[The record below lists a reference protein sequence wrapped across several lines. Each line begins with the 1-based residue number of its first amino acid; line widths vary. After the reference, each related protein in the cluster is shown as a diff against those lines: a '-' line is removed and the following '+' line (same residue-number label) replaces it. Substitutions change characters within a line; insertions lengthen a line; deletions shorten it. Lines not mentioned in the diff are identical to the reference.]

1 MAAEQTGTAAV
12 ACYRYRFGGRWRM
25 TRYHRLAEE
34 LSARI
39 RSGVLRPGDRM
50 PSVRSVSQAQRVSP
64 ATVQQ
69 AYHLMEDRGEIHTRP
84 RSGHYVS
91 AHLGGRPLHSPAASQ
106 PAAKSSAVD
115 VRDLVF
121 EILTAI
127 KDRDFESFGSAFPSG
142 ELFPL
147 GKLARTLHS
156 AAARL
161 DPHSI
166 YEQIPPGNPDL
177 RRMIARRYLE
187 SGVDV
192 PIDGIVI
199 TNGALEALNLCLG
212 AITRPGDAVAIES
225 PAFYGALEAIER
237 LRLKAVEIQTDP
249 RRGMSVRALAEALE
263 RHPIKACWLMTNFQ
277 NPLGSLMP
285 DENKKDLV
293 ALLAKHAV
301 PMIEDDVYGEL
312 YFGDKRPQPAKA
324 FDRAGLVLHCS
335 SFSKCLA
342 PGYRVGWTLPGRFLK
357 EVGRAKLMSTI
368 ATSAPSQ
375 VAVAEFLRQTGYSHH
390 LRKLRRTLES
400 QQSRMLQAIGRHFP
414 METKVTRP
422 EGGYF
427 LWVELPGSVSAMEVY
442 RRAFEQK
449 ITVSPGPMF
458 SPRRGF
464 ENCLRLNY
472 GVAWSP
478 KTDAALATIGGIA
491 CALA

>member
-1 MAAEQTGTAAV
+1 
-12 ACYRYRFGGRWRM
+12 M

-34 LSARI
+34 LSSRI

-50 PSVRSVSQAQRVSP
+50 PSVRSVSHAQRVSP

-91 AHLGGRPLHSPAASQ
+91 AHLGGRPLQPPAPSQ
-106 PAAKSSAVD
+106 TSRISSAVD

-121 EILTAI
+121 EILCAL
-127 KDRDFESFGSAFPSG
+127 KDRNFERFGSAFPSG

-147 GKLARTLHS
+147 GRLARALH
-156 AAARL
+156 AAASKL

-166 YEQIPPGNPDL
+166 YEQMPPGNADL
-177 RRMIARRYLE
+177 RRLIARRYLE
-187 SGVDV
+187 SGVEVALD
-192 PIDGIVI
+192 DIVI
-199 TNGALEALNLCLG
+199 TTGALEGLNLCLE
-212 AITRPGDAVAIES
+212 AVTRPGDAVAVES
-225 PAFYGALEAIER
+225 PVFYGALEVIER
-237 LRLKAVEIQTDP
+237 LRLKAVEIATHAQD
-249 RRGMSVRALAEALE
+249 GMSIAALAEALE

-277 NPLGSLMP
+277 NPLGGLMP
-285 DENKKDLV
+285 EEKKRELV
-293 ALLAKHAV
+293 ALLAKRGV
-301 PMIEDDVYGEL
+301 PLIEDDVYGEL
-312 YFGDKRPQPAKA
+312 YFGDDRPKPAKA

-342 PGYRVGWTLPGRFLK
+342 PGYRVGWTMPGRFLK
-357 EVGRAKLMSTI
+357 QVKRAKLMSTI

-400 QQSRMLQAIGRHFP
+400 QQGRMLQAIGKHFP
-414 METKVTRP
+414 AETKVTRP

-427 LWVELPGSVSAMEVY
+427 LWIELPRSVSAMEVY

-478 KTDAALATIGGIA
+478 KTEAALATIGGIA